1 MELGKTKVKRSQS
14 NGIAGRRG
22 YNLRKVMIIVDDQN
36 SAILEKINEHSEWG
50 YQIIYVLTDSA
61 ALKAQY
67 QYRSRIY
74 PLAANIRSLLRHDIV
89 DDIVCCVSSL
99 TECYMH
105 ELALISLQ
113 FGVSLMLLPGNETSE
128 MKNMHFRYIGNFA
141 FRTFETT
148 PRNNFS
154 YSIKTGLEM
163 TFAAFALIILS
174 PFLLLVSL
182 IIKLTSAGPVIF
194 KQQRVGLRGRN
205 FYIYKFRTMVTNA
218 ERLKAALMEYNES
231 DGPAF
236 KIRND
241 PRITTFGRFL
251 RKTGIDEIPQLYN
264 VMRGEMVLI
273 GPRPMLPSEV
283 AVYEEWQLKRISV
296 KPGITCSWQVH
307 PNRNKVAFEQWMKL
321 DRDYV
326 ENWSAKTDV
335 KLFFKTIKSIF
346 AAGGL

>member
-1 MELGKTKVKRSQS
+1 MELGKTKVKKGRL

-22 YNLRKVMIIVDDQN
+22 YNLRKVMLIVDDQN
-36 SAILEKINEHSEWG
+36 SAILEKINEHREWG
-50 YQIIYVLTDSA
+50 YQIIYVLTDSSTI
-61 ALKAQY
+61 KAQY
-67 QYRSRIY
+67 KYRSRIY

-89 DDIVCCVSSL
+89 DEIVCCVSSL
-99 TECYMH
+99 PDSYMH
-105 ELALISLQ
+105 ELALISIQ
-113 FGVSLMLLPGNETSE
+113 FGVSLMMLPGSETSE
-128 MKNMHFRYIGNFA
+128 MNNMHYRYIGHYA
-141 FRTFETT
+141 FKTFETT
-148 PRNNFS
+148 PRNNFA
-154 YSIKTGLEM
+154 YGVKTFLEM
-163 TFAAFALIILS
+163 AFAAIALLVLS
-174 PFLLLVSL
+174 PFLLIISLV
-182 IIKLTSAGPVIF
+182 IKLTSEGPVIF

-241 PRITTFGRFL
+241 PRITPFGRFL

-283 AVYEEWQLKRISV
+283 SVYEEWQVKRMSV

-307 PNRNKVAFEQWMKL
+307 PNRNQVAFDHWMKL

-335 KLFFKTIKSIF
+335 KLFFRTIKSIF
-346 AAGGL
+346 AARGL